1 MLSHDGQAAARLAK
15 ENCPLLPGLPSK
27 ACFLQSRNVKRSC
40 TNTPLDIRPPL
51 EMEWKAH
58 WEERVLRPS
67 LHAEKSPHS
76 LFPRVLREVEYGNRQ
91 LRVTWYLIA
100 PSCSWL
106 SYLHDGK
113 GCNPPPNNPGFSPAT
128 PLSRRFLP
136 SSSLAQPLERTLECF
151 PCLCL
156 RLFPIAF
163 SPTTL

>member
-27 ACFLQSRNVKRSC
+27 ACFLQSGRVKRRC
-40 TNTPLDIRPPL
+40 MNTPLDIRPPL
-51 EMEWKAH
+51 EMEWKAN
-58 WEERVLRPS
+58 WEEHILRPS
-67 LHAEKSPHS
+67 FNAEKSPHS
-76 LFPRVLREVEYGNRQ
+76 LFPRVLREMQYGKR
-91 LRVTWYLIA
+91 YLIFIA

-106 SYLHDGK
+106 SYLHNGK
-113 GCNPPPNNPGFSPAT
+113 GCNPPPNNPGLSPAI
-128 PLSRRFLP
+128 PLSRKFLP
-136 SSSLAQPLERTLECF
+136 PSSLAQPLERTLECF